1 MAWVQAR
8 DGTEISDAGKE
19 EVRMAVTKIKRIRG
33 NPGDPL
39 SYIGNPEKT
48 RNRGF
53 SEADRQALADII
65 AYAADEKKTEK
76 QYFTTGIN
84 CDVENARE
92 QFNIT
97 KLSFN
102 KTGGIVCGHC
112 MQSFDGY
119 EVTPEEAHEIG
130 VQMAKEL
137 WGERFQVVVATH
149 LNTNNVHN
157 HIVFNSVSFVDGKRF
172 HFCTEETMRI
182 RAVSD
187 RICRERNLSV
197 IEHPEGKRVPYSLY
211 KMEKAG
217 MPTRYNVARQA
228 LDEAIS
234 VSANME
240 EFKSELKKRGY
251 LYQFNPRRKYW
262 TVTPPGW
269 TKAIRTDR
277 LGDQYTREMI
287 QQRVFSNDIGVRM
300 QRMRNEC
307 RSSNHYDL
315 KRRIDK
321 IMGRSGL
328 EKLYLRYC
336 YELGYLPKYRQNPV
350 RLHAVLKEELLKCDL
365 YSEEAKF
372 LARYNI
378 STEEDLEKKMK
389 SLMEDNSS
397 ISAQRSELRQ
407 KLRRKMPVEEEA
419 QCREKVRELTAE
431 LKDTRKELKL
441 CRDIRER
448 SGQVERNLETVIE
461 DRTRGKERKP
471 L

>member
-1 MAWVQAR
+1 
-8 DGTEISDAGKE
+8 
-19 EVRMAVTKIKRIRG
+19 MAVTKIKRIRG

-130 VQMAKEL
+130 VQMSKEL
-137 WGERFQVVVATH
+137 WGDRFQVVVATH

-350 RLHAVLKEELLKCDL
+350 WLHAVLKEELLKCDL

-389 SLMEDNSS
+389 SLMEDYSS

>member
-1 MAWVQAR
+1 
-8 DGTEISDAGKE
+8 
-19 EVRMAVTKIKRIRG
+19 MAVTKIKRIRG

-53 SEADRQALADII
+53 SEADRQALTDII

-130 VQMAKEL
+130 VQMSKEL
-137 WGERFQVVVATH
+137 WGDRFQIVVATH

-307 RSSNHYDL
+307 RSTNHYDL

-336 YELGYLPKYRQNPV
+336 YELGYLPKYRQNPM

-389 SLMEDNSS
+389 SMMEDYSS

-448 SGQVERNLETVIE
+448 SGQIERNLETVIE

>member
-1 MAWVQAR
+1 
-8 DGTEISDAGKE
+8 
-19 EVRMAVTKIKRIRG
+19 MAVTKIKRIRG

-130 VQMAKEL
+130 VQMSKEL
-137 WGERFQVVVATH
+137 WGDRFQIVVATH

-372 LARYNI
+372 LASYNI

-389 SLMEDNSS
+389 SLMEDYSS

-431 LKDTRKELKL
+431 LKNTRKELKL

>member
-1 MAWVQAR
+1 
-8 DGTEISDAGKE
+8 
-19 EVRMAVTKIKRIRG
+19 MAVTKIKRIRG

-48 RNRGF
+48 RNRDV

-65 AYAADEKKTEK
+65 AYAADENKTEK

-119 EVTPEEAHEIG
+119 EVTPEVAHEIG

-137 WGERFQVVVATH
+137 WSDRFQVVVATH

-307 RSSNHYDL
+307 RSTNHYDL

-350 RLHAVLKEELLKCDL
+350 RLHAVLKEELMKCDL

-389 SLMEDNSS
+389 SLMEDYSS

-431 LKDTRKELKL
+431 LKNTRKELKL

>member
-1 MAWVQAR
+1 
-8 DGTEISDAGKE
+8 
-19 EVRMAVTKIKRIRG
+19 MAVTKIKRIRG

-137 WGERFQVVVATH
+137 WGDRFQVVVATH

-234 VSANME
+234 VSVNME

-287 QQRVFSNDIGVRM
+287 QQRVFSNDISVRM

-321 IMGRSGL
+321 IMGRRGL

-407 KLRRKMPVEEEA
+407 NLRRKMPVEEEA

>member
-1 MAWVQAR
+1 
-8 DGTEISDAGKE
+8 
-19 EVRMAVTKIKRIRG
+19 MAVTKIKRIRG

-130 VQMAKEL
+130 VQMSKEL
-137 WGERFQVVVATH
+137 WGDRFQIVVATH

-389 SLMEDNSS
+389 SLMEDYSS

-441 CRDIRER
+441 CGDIRER

>member
-1 MAWVQAR
+1 
-8 DGTEISDAGKE
+8 
-19 EVRMAVTKIKRIRG
+19 MAVTKIKRIRG

-53 SEADRQALADII
+53 SEADRQALTDII

-130 VQMAKEL
+130 VQMSKEL
-137 WGERFQVVVATH
+137 WGDRFQIVVATH

-307 RSSNHYDL
+307 RSTNHYDL

-336 YELGYLPKYRQNPV
+336 YELGYLPKYRQNPM

-389 SLMEDNSS
+389 SLMEDCSS

>member
-1 MAWVQAR
+1 
-8 DGTEISDAGKE
+8 
-19 EVRMAVTKIKRIRG
+19 MAVTKIKRIRG

-48 RNRGF
+48 RNIDF
-53 SEADRQALADII
+53 SDADRQALADVI
-65 AYAADEKKTEK
+65 AYAADEVKTEK

-97 KLSFN
+97 KQSFN

-130 VQMAKEL
+130 VQLAKEL
-137 WGERFQVVVATH
+137 WGDRFQIVVATH

-157 HIVFNSVSFVDGKRF
+157 HIVFNSVSFMDGKRF

-182 RAVSD
+182 RAASD

-197 IEHPEGKRVPYSLY
+197 IEHPEGKRIPYSLY

-234 VSANME
+234 VSVNME

-251 LYQFNPRRKYW
+251 RYQFNPRRKYW

-277 LGDQYTREMI
+277 LGEQYTREMI
-287 QQRVFSNDIGVRM
+287 QQRVFSNDIGVRL
-300 QRMRNEC
+300 QRLQKES

-321 IMGRSGL
+321 IKGRSGL

-336 YELGYLPKYRQNPV
+336 YELGYLPKYRQNPM

-365 YSEEAKF
+365 YSEEAKL
-372 LARYNI
+372 LARYSI
-378 STEEDLEKKMK
+378 STEEDLEKRMK
-389 SLMEDNSS
+389 SLTEDYSS
-397 ISAQRSELRQ
+397 ISARRNELRQ
-407 KLRRKMPVEEEA
+407 KLRRKMPEEEDVKY
-419 QCREKVRELTAE
+419 REQIRELTAE
-431 LKDTRKELKL
+431 LKEVRKELKL

-448 SGQVERNLETVIE
+448 SGQVDRNLETVIE
-461 DRTRGKERKP
+461 DRTRGKERKQ

>member
-137 WGERFQVVVATH
+137 WGDRFQIVVATH

-172 HFCTEETMRI
+172 RFCTEETMRI

-365 YSEEAKF
+365 YSEEAKL
-372 LARYNI
+372 LARYNV
-378 STEEDLEKKMK
+378 STEEDLEKRMK
-389 SLMEDNSS
+389 SLTKQYSS

-407 KLRRKMPVEEEA
+407 KLRRKMTVEEEA

>member
-1 MAWVQAR
+1 
-8 DGTEISDAGKE
+8 
-19 EVRMAVTKIKRIRG
+19 MAVTKIKRIRG
-33 NPGDPL
+33 NPGNPL

-48 RNRGF
+48 RNRDF

-137 WGERFQVVVATH
+137 WGDRFQVVVATH

-307 RSSNHYDL
+307 RSTNHYDL

-336 YELGYLPKYRQNPV
+336 YELGYLPKYRQNPM

-389 SLMEDNSS
+389 SMMEDYSS

-448 SGQVERNLETVIE
+448 SGQIERNLETVIE

>member
-1 MAWVQAR
+1 
-8 DGTEISDAGKE
+8 
-19 EVRMAVTKIKRIRG
+19 MAVTKIKRIRG

-53 SEADRQALADII
+53 SEADRQALADVI
-65 AYAADEKKTEK
+65 AYATDESKTEK

-97 KLSFN
+97 KQSFN
-102 KTGGIVCGHC
+102 KTGGIVCAHC

-119 EVTPEEAHEIG
+119 EVTPEVAHEIG

-137 WGERFQVVVATH
+137 WGDRFQIVVATH

-287 QQRVFSNDIGVRM
+287 QQRIFSNDIGVRM

-307 RSSNHYDL
+307 RSTNHYDL

-372 LARYNI
+372 LVRYNI

-389 SLMEDNSS
+389 SLMEGYSS

-419 QCREKVRELTAE
+419 QCRENVRELTAE

>member
-1 MAWVQAR
+1 
-8 DGTEISDAGKE
+8 
-19 EVRMAVTKIKRIRG
+19 MAVTKIKRIRG

-112 MQSFDGY
+112 MQSFEGY

-137 WGERFQVVVATH
+137 WGDRFQIVVATH

-287 QQRVFSNDIGVRM
+287 QRRVFSNDIGVRM

-307 RSSNHYDL
+307 RSTNHYDL

-389 SLMEDNSS
+389 SLMEDYSS

-407 KLRRKMPVEEEA
+407 KLRRKIPVEEEA

-448 SGQVERNLETVIE
+448 SGQIERNLETVIE

>member
-48 RNRGF
+48 RNRDF

-76 QYFTTGIN
+76 RYFTTGIN

-119 EVTPEEAHEIG
+119 EVTPEVAHEIG

-137 WGERFQVVVATH
+137 WGDRFQVVVATH

-197 IEHPEGKRVPYSLY
+197 IEHPEGKRLPYSLY
-211 KMEKAG
+211 KMERAG

-307 RSSNHYDL
+307 RSTNHYDL

-365 YSEEAKF
+365 YSEEAKL
-372 LARYNI
+372 LARYNV
-378 STEEDLEKKMK
+378 STEEDLEKRMK
-389 SLMEDNSS
+389 SLTKQYSD
-397 ISAQRSELRQ
+397 ISARRDELRQ
-407 KLRRKMPVEEEA
+407 KLRRKMPVEEGA
-419 QCREKVRELTAE
+419 QSREQIRKLTAE

-448 SGQVERNLETVIE
+448 SGQIERNLETVIE
-461 DRTRGKERKP
+461 DRTRGKERKT

>member
-1 MAWVQAR
+1 
-8 DGTEISDAGKE
+8 
-19 EVRMAVTKIKRIRG
+19 MAVTKIKRIRG
-33 NPGDPL
+33 NPGNPL
-39 SYIGNPEKT
+39 SYIDNPEKT
-48 RNRGF
+48 RNLDF
-53 SEADRQALADII
+53 SDSDRQALADVI

-97 KLSFN
+97 KQSFN

-112 MQSFDGY
+112 MQSFEGY
-119 EVTPEEAHEIG
+119 EVAPEEAHEIG
-130 VQMAKEL
+130 VQLAREL
-137 WGERFQVVVATH
+137 WGDRFQIVVATH

-182 RAVSD
+182 RAASD

-197 IEHPEGKRVPYSLY
+197 IEHPEGKRIPYSLY

-234 VSANME
+234 VSVNME

-277 LGDQYTREMI
+277 LGDTYTREMI
-287 QQRVFSNDIGVRM
+287 QQRVFSNDISVRM
-300 QRMRNEC
+300 QRLQKES
-307 RSSNHYDL
+307 RSTNHYDL

-365 YSEEAKF
+365 YSEEAKL
-372 LARYNI
+372 LARYNV
-378 STEEDLEKKMK
+378 STEEDLEKRMK
-389 SLMEDNSS
+389 SLTKQYSDV
-397 ISAQRSELRQ
+397 SARRDELRQ

-419 QCREKVRELTAE
+419 QSRDQIRKLTAE

>member
-1 MAWVQAR
+1 
-8 DGTEISDAGKE
+8 
-19 EVRMAVTKIKRIRG
+19 MAVTKIKRIRG

-130 VQMAKEL
+130 VQMSKEL
-137 WGERFQVVVATH
+137 WGDRFQIVVATH

-307 RSSNHYDL
+307 RSTNHYDL

-389 SLMEDNSS
+389 SLMEGYSS

-419 QCREKVRELTAE
+419 QCRENVRELTAE

>member
-1 MAWVQAR
+1 
-8 DGTEISDAGKE
+8 
-19 EVRMAVTKIKRIRG
+19 MAVTKIKRIRG
-33 NPGDPL
+33 NPGNPL
-39 SYIGNPEKT
+39 SYIDNPEKT
-48 RNRGF
+48 RNLDF
-53 SEADRQALADII
+53 SDSDRQALADVI

-97 KLSFN
+97 KQGFN

-137 WGERFQVVVATH
+137 WGNRFQIVVATH

-182 RAVSD
+182 RAASD
-187 RICRERNLSV
+187 RICRERDLSV
-197 IEHPEGKRVPYSLY
+197 IEHPEGKRIPYSLY

-234 VSANME
+234 VSVNME

-277 LGDQYTREMI
+277 LGDQYTRDMI

-300 QRMRNEC
+300 KRLQKES

-321 IMGRSGL
+321 IKGRSGL

-336 YELGYLPKYRQNPV
+336 YELGYLPKYRQNPM

-365 YSEEAKF
+365 YSEEAKL
-372 LARYNI
+372 LARYSI
-378 STEEDLEKKMK
+378 STEEDLEKRMK
-389 SLMEDNSS
+389 SLTEDYSS
-397 ISAQRSELRQ
+397 ISARRNELRQ
-407 KLRRKMPVEEEA
+407 KLRRKMPEEEDA
-419 QCREKVRELTAE
+419 KCREQIRELTAE
-431 LKDTRKELKL
+431 LKEARKELKL

-448 SGQVERNLETVIE
+448 SGQVERNLETVLE
-461 DRTRGKERKP
+461 DRTQRKERKP

>member
-1 MAWVQAR
+1 
-8 DGTEISDAGKE
+8 
-19 EVRMAVTKIKRIRG
+19 MAVTKIKRIRG

-119 EVTPEEAHEIG
+119 EVTPEVAHEIG

-137 WGERFQVVVATH
+137 WGDRFQVVVATH

-307 RSSNHYDL
+307 RSTNHYDL

-365 YSEEAKF
+365 YSEEAKL
-372 LARYNI
+372 LARYNVI
-378 STEEDLEKKMK
+378 TEEDLEKRMK
-389 SLMEDNSS
+389 SLTKQYSD
-397 ISAQRSELRQ
+397 ISARRDELRQ
-407 KLRRKMPVEEEA
+407 KLRRKMPVEEGA
-419 QCREKVRELTAE
+419 QSREQIRKLTAE

-448 SGQVERNLETVIE
+448 SGQIERNLETVIE
-461 DRTRGKERKP
+461 DRTRGKERKT

>member
-1 MAWVQAR
+1 
-8 DGTEISDAGKE
+8 
-19 EVRMAVTKIKRIRG
+19 MAVTKIKRIRG

-102 KTGGIVCGHC
+102 KAGGIVCGHC

-130 VQMAKEL
+130 VQMSKEL
-137 WGERFQVVVATH
+137 WGDRFQIVVATH

-307 RSSNHYDL
+307 RSTNHYDL

-389 SLMEDNSS
+389 SLMEDCSS

-407 KLRRKMPVEEEA
+407 KLRRKMPVEEGA

-431 LKDTRKELKL
+431 LKDTRKKLKL

-448 SGQVERNLETVIE
+448 SGQVERNLETAIE

>member
-130 VQMAKEL
+130 VQMSKEL
-137 WGERFQVVVATH
+137 WGDRFQIVVATH

-300 QRMRNEC
+300 ERMRNEC

-407 KLRRKMPVEEEA
+407 KIRRKMPVEEEA

>member
-1 MAWVQAR
+1 
-8 DGTEISDAGKE
+8 
-19 EVRMAVTKIKRIRG
+19 MAVTKIKRIRG

-65 AYAADEKKTEK
+65 AYATDEKKTEK

-97 KLSFN
+97 KQSFN

-130 VQMAKEL
+130 VQMAREL
-137 WGERFQVVVATH
+137 WGDRFQIVVATH

-157 HIVFNSVSFVDGKRF
+157 HIVFNSVSFMDGKRF

-269 TKAIRTDR
+269 TKAIRTNR

-372 LARYNI
+372 LARYNV

-389 SLMEDNSS
+389 SLMEDYSS

>member
-1 MAWVQAR
+1 
-8 DGTEISDAGKE
+8 
-19 EVRMAVTKIKRIRG
+19 MAVTKIKRIRG
-33 NPGDPL
+33 NPSDPL

-48 RNRGF
+48 RNRDF

-137 WGERFQVVVATH
+137 WGDRFQVVVATH

-307 RSSNHYDL
+307 RSTNHYDL

-389 SLMEDNSS
+389 SMMEDYSS

-448 SGQVERNLETVIE
+448 SGQIERNLETVIE

>member
-1 MAWVQAR
+1 
-8 DGTEISDAGKE
+8 
-19 EVRMAVTKIKRIRG
+19 MAVTKIKRIRG
-33 NPGDPL
+33 NPGAPL
-39 SYIGNPEKT
+39 SYIGNPKKT
-48 RNRGF
+48 RNRDF

-65 AYAADEKKTEK
+65 AYAADENKTEK

-137 WGERFQVVVATH
+137 WGDRFQVVVATH

-378 STEEDLEKKMK
+378 NTEEDLEKKMK

-419 QCREKVRELTAE
+419 QCRAKVRELTAE

>member
-1 MAWVQAR
+1 
-8 DGTEISDAGKE
+8 
-19 EVRMAVTKIKRIRG
+19 MAVTKIKRIRG

-48 RNRGF
+48 RNRDF

-65 AYAADEKKTEK
+65 AYAADEKKMEK

-130 VQMAKEL
+130 VQMSKEL
-137 WGERFQVVVATH
+137 WGDRFQIVVATH

-315 KRRIDK
+315 KRWIDK

-372 LARYNI
+372 LASYNI

-389 SLMEDNSS
+389 SLMEDYSS

-407 KLRRKMPVEEEA
+407 KLRRKIPVEEEA

>member
-1 MAWVQAR
+1 
-8 DGTEISDAGKE
+8 
-19 EVRMAVTKIKRIRG
+19 MAVTKIKRIRG

-130 VQMAKEL
+130 VQMSKEL
-137 WGERFQVVVATH
+137 WGDRFQIVVATH

-389 SLMEDNSS
+389 SLMEGYSS

>member
-1 MAWVQAR
+1 
-8 DGTEISDAGKE
+8 
-19 EVRMAVTKIKRIRG
+19 MAVTKIKRIRG

-102 KTGGIVCGHC
+102 KAGGIVCGHC

-130 VQMAKEL
+130 VQMSKEL
-137 WGERFQVVVATH
+137 WGDRFQIVVATH

-307 RSSNHYDL
+307 RSTNHYDL

-389 SLMEDNSS
+389 SLMEDYSS

>member
-1 MAWVQAR
+1 MAFVQAR

-130 VQMAKEL
+130 VQMSKEL
-137 WGERFQVVVATH
+137 WGDRFQIVVATH

-287 QQRVFSNDIGVRM
+287 LQRVFSNDIGVRM

-307 RSSNHYDL
+307 RSTNHYDL

-389 SLMEDNSS
+389 SLMEDYSS

>member
-1 MAWVQAR
+1 
-8 DGTEISDAGKE
+8 
-19 EVRMAVTKIKRIRG
+19 MAVTKIKRIRG

-53 SEADRQALADII
+53 SEADRQALTDII

-130 VQMAKEL
+130 VQMSKEL
-137 WGERFQVVVATH
+137 WGDRFQIVVATH

-300 QRMRNEC
+300 ERMRNEC

-389 SLMEDNSS
+389 SLMEDYSS

>member
-1 MAWVQAR
+1 
-8 DGTEISDAGKE
+8 
-19 EVRMAVTKIKRIRG
+19 MAVTKIKRIRG
-33 NPGDPL
+33 NPGNPL

-65 AYAADEKKTEK
+65 AYAADESKTEK

-97 KLSFN
+97 KQSFN

-112 MQSFDGY
+112 MQSFEGY

-137 WGERFQVVVATH
+137 WGDRFQIVVATH

-287 QQRVFSNDIGVRM
+287 QRRVFSNDIGVRM

-307 RSSNHYDL
+307 RSTNHYDL

-336 YELGYLPKYRQNPV
+336 YELGYLPKYRQDPV

-389 SLMEDNSS
+389 SLMEDYSS

-431 LKDTRKELKL
+431 LKNTRKELKL

>member
-19 EVRMAVTKIKRIRG
+19 ILRMAVTKIKRIRG

-119 EVTPEEAHEIG
+119 EVTPKVAHEIG
-130 VQMAKEL
+130 IQMAKEL
-137 WGERFQVVVATH
+137 WGDRFQIVVATH

-307 RSSNHYDL
+307 RSTNHYDL

-336 YELGYLPKYRQNPV
+336 YELGYLPKYRQNPM

-365 YSEEAKF
+365 YSEEAKL
-372 LARYNI
+372 LARYNV
-378 STEEDLEKKMK
+378 STEEDLEKRMK
-389 SLMEDNSS
+389 SLTKQYSD
-397 ISAQRSELRQ
+397 ISARRDELRQ
-407 KLRRKMPVEEEA
+407 KLRRKMPVEEGA
-419 QCREKVRELTAE
+419 QSREQIRKLTAE

-448 SGQVERNLETVIE
+448 SGQIERNLETVIE
-461 DRTRGKERKP
+461 DRIRGKERKP

>member
-1 MAWVQAR
+1 
-8 DGTEISDAGKE
+8 
-19 EVRMAVTKIKRIRG
+19 MAVTKIKRIRG

-130 VQMAKEL
+130 VQMSKEL
-137 WGERFQVVVATH
+137 WGDRFQIVVATH

-234 VSANME
+234 VSVNME

-287 QQRVFSNDIGVRM
+287 QRRVFSNDIGVRM

-307 RSSNHYDL
+307 RSTNHYDL

-389 SLMEDNSS
+389 SLMEDYSS

>member
-1 MAWVQAR
+1 
-8 DGTEISDAGKE
+8 
-19 EVRMAVTKIKRIRG
+19 MAVTKIKRIRG

-53 SEADRQALADII
+53 SEADRQALTDII
-65 AYAADEKKTEK
+65 AYADDEKKTEK

-119 EVTPEEAHEIG
+119 EVTPEVAHEIG
-130 VQMAKEL
+130 IQMAKEL
-137 WGERFQVVVATH
+137 WGDRFQIVVATH

-234 VSANME
+234 VSANIE

-287 QQRVFSNDIGVRM
+287 QQRVVSNDIGVRM

-307 RSSNHYDL
+307 RSTNHYDL

-336 YELGYLPKYRQNPV
+336 YELGYLPKYRQNPM

-365 YSEEAKF
+365 YSEEAKL
-372 LARYNI
+372 LARYNV
-378 STEEDLEKKMK
+378 STEEDLEKRMK
-389 SLMEDNSS
+389 SLTKQYSDV
-397 ISAQRSELRQ
+397 SARRDELRQ
-407 KLRRKMPVEEEA
+407 KLRRKMPVEEGA
-419 QCREKVRELTAE
+419 QSREQIRKLTAE

-448 SGQVERNLETVIE
+448 SGQIERNLETVIE
-461 DRTRGKERKP
+461 DRIRGKERKP

>member
-1 MAWVQAR
+1 
-8 DGTEISDAGKE
+8 
-19 EVRMAVTKIKRIRG
+19 MAVTKIKRIRG
-33 NPGDPL
+33 NPGNSL

-48 RNRGF
+48 RNLGL
-53 SEADRQALADII
+53 SDADRQALADII
-65 AYAADEKKTEK
+65 AYAADESKTEK

-97 KLSFN
+97 KQSFN

-130 VQMAKEL
+130 VQMAREL
-137 WGERFQVVVATH
+137 WGDRFQIVVATH

-197 IEHPEGKRVPYSLY
+197 IEHPEGKRVPYSLF

-234 VSANME
+234 VSANIE

-277 LGDQYTREMI
+277 LGDTYTREMI

-300 QRMRNEC
+300 QRLQKES

-365 YSEEAKF
+365 YSEEAKL

-378 STEEDLEKKMK
+378 GTEEDLEKRMK
-389 SLMEDNSS
+389 SLTEDYSS
-397 ISAQRSELRQ
+397 ISARRNELRQ
-407 KLRRKMPVEEEA
+407 KLRRKMPEEEDA
-419 QCREKVRELTAE
+419 KYREQVRKLTAE

>member
-1 MAWVQAR
+1 
-8 DGTEISDAGKE
+8 
-19 EVRMAVTKIKRIRG
+19 MAVTKIKRIRG

-130 VQMAKEL
+130 VQMSKEL
-137 WGERFQVVVATH
+137 WGDRFQIVVATH

-407 KLRRKMPVEEEA
+407 KIRRKMPVEEEA

-431 LKDTRKELKL
+431 LKNTRKELKL

>member
-1 MAWVQAR
+1 
-8 DGTEISDAGKE
+8 
-19 EVRMAVTKIKRIRG
+19 MAVTKIKRIRG

-48 RNRGF
+48 RNRDF
-53 SEADRQALADII
+53 SEADRQAMADII

-130 VQMAKEL
+130 VQMSKEL
-137 WGERFQVVVATH
+137 WGDRFQIVVATH

-234 VSANME
+234 VSVNME

-300 QRMRNEC
+300 QRMRSEC
-307 RSSNHYDL
+307 RSTNHYDL

-350 RLHAVLKEELLKCDL
+350 RLHAVLKEELLRCDL
-365 YSEEAKF
+365 YSEEAKL

-389 SLMEDNSS
+389 SLMEDYSS

-407 KLRRKMPVEEEA
+407 KLRRKMPVEEGA
-419 QCREKVRELTAE
+419 QSREQIRKLTAE

>member
-1 MAWVQAR
+1 
-8 DGTEISDAGKE
+8 
-19 EVRMAVTKIKRIRG
+19 MAVTKIKRIRG
-33 NPGDPL
+33 NPGNPL

-48 RNRGF
+48 RNRDF

-65 AYAADEKKTEK
+65 VYASDEKKTEK

-130 VQMAKEL
+130 VQMSKEL
-137 WGERFQVVVATH
+137 WGDRFQIVVATH

-240 EFKSELKKRGY
+240 EFMSELKKRGY

-277 LGDQYTREMI
+277 LGDAYTREMI
-287 QQRVFSNDIGVRM
+287 QRRVFSNDIGVRM

-307 RSSNHYDL
+307 RSTNHYDL

-336 YELGYLPKYRQNPV
+336 YELGYLPKCRQNPV

-378 STEEDLEKKMK
+378 NTEEDLEKKMK
-389 SLMEDNSS
+389 SLMEDYSS

>member
-1 MAWVQAR
+1 
-8 DGTEISDAGKE
+8 
-19 EVRMAVTKIKRIRG
+19 MAVTKIKRIRG
-33 NPGDPL
+33 NPGNPL

-48 RNRGF
+48 RNLDF
-53 SEADRQALADII
+53 SDADRQALADVI
-65 AYAADEKKTEK
+65 AYAADESKTEK

-97 KLSFN
+97 KQSFN

-112 MQSFDGY
+112 MQSFEGY
-119 EVTPEEAHEIG
+119 EVAPEEAHEIG
-130 VQMAKEL
+130 VQLAKEL
-137 WGERFQVVVATH
+137 WGDRFQIVVATH

-182 RAVSD
+182 RAASD

-197 IEHPEGKRVPYSLY
+197 IEHPEGKRIPYSLY

-228 LDEAIS
+228 LDEAVS
-234 VSANME
+234 VSVNME

-251 LYQFNPRRKYW
+251 LYQFDPRRKYW

-277 LGDQYTREMI
+277 LGEQYTREMI
-287 QQRVFSNDIGVRM
+287 QQRVFSNEIGVRRKRL
-300 QRMRNEC
+300 QRES

-321 IMGRSGL
+321 IKGRSGL

-336 YELGYLPKYRQNPV
+336 YELGYLPKYRQNPM

-365 YSEEAKF
+365 YSEEAKL
-372 LARYNI
+372 LARYSI
-378 STEEDLEKKMK
+378 STEEDLEKRMK
-389 SLMEDNSS
+389 TLTKQY
-397 ISAQRSELRQ
+397 SAVSTRRDELRQ
-407 KLRRKMPVEEEA
+407 KLRRKMPEEEEA
-419 QCREKVRELTAE
+419 QCREQIRELTAE
-431 LKDTRKELKL
+431 LKEARKELKL

-448 SGQVERNLETVIE
+448 SGQVERNLENVIE
-461 DRTRGKERKP
+461 DRTRGKERKQ

>member
-1 MAWVQAR
+1 
-8 DGTEISDAGKE
+8 
-19 EVRMAVTKIKRIRG
+19 MAVTKIKRIWG

-119 EVTPEEAHEIG
+119 EVTPEEVHEIG
-130 VQMAKEL
+130 VQMSKEL
-137 WGERFQVVVATH
+137 WGDRFQIVVATH

-307 RSSNHYDL
+307 RSTNHYDL

-389 SLMEDNSS
+389 SLMEDYSS

-431 LKDTRKELKL
+431 LKNTRKELKL